1 MWASFPDSY
10 LTDKCSKGN
19 DPCSSNAKNG
29 YNAISGTCNSQCY
42 TPEDGRNCSTSP
54 EAPPGAATASDEKT
68 FLGQSWTQWLW
79 LLTWLFAGLAVVACI
94 KSNLISPV
102 GSKPVIVGLTVIIF
116 LVGGGLG

>member
-1 MWASFPDSY
+1 MEQGTVFQGFSEAPIRFAPTFRRVVGLPPALVRKWAQ
-10 LTDKCSKGN
+10 LEVL
-19 DPCSSNAKNG
+19 A
-29 YNAISGTCNSQCY
+29 QCY
-42 TPEDGRNCSTSP
+42 TLEDRRNCSTSP

-102 GSKPVIVGLTVIIF
+102 GSKPVIVGLTVIVF
-116 LVGGGLG
+116 AK